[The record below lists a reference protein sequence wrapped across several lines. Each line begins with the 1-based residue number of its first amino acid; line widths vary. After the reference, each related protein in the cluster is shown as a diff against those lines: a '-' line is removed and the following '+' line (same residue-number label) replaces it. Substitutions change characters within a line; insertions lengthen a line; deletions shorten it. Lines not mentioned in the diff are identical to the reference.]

1 MTTTNKFWSHLG
13 LAMRAG
19 KLVTG
24 DEGVLDAV
32 RKGEAKLVIVATDAS
47 SNTRKK
53 FHDKCASFHT
63 PILEFGRRDELG
75 SSIGKAERVVVAVT
89 DDGFANM
96 LRKSAMPLAKPAEV
110 E

>member
-1 MTTTNKFWSHLG
+1 MTTNNRFWNNLG

-32 RKGEAKLVIVATDAS
+32 RKGEAKLVVVAENAS
-47 SNTRKK
+47 ENTRKK
-53 FHDKCASFHT
+53 FRDKCTH
-63 PILEFGRRDELG
+63 FGVPLIEHGSRDELG
-75 SSIGKAERVVVAVT
+75 SSIGKAERVVLAVT
-89 DDGFANM
+89 DPGFAQM
-96 LRKSAMPLAKPAEV
+96 ITKSLAKPAEV